1 MIIYDFLLGMLANKR
16 YKSCCKLSLVDVEI
30 MEIAMVRFVM
40 VEKIELVFTIKYYF
54 LDYPQGEDVN
64 FIESILV

>member
-1 MIIYDFLLGMLANKR
+1 MLANKR
-16 YKSCCKLSLVDVEI
+16 YKSCCKLSLVDVGI